1 MYHLTRHLRV
11 QNTAANLGQGLL
23 RCLESKPLRDV
34 TISDL
39 HSATGV
45 SRATFYRLFD
55 APEDV
60 LIYLCDRYKQELMSD
75 LAMQDFTTPKDLF
88 LYPVRFAMK
97 NHTLLEVLIRNH
109 CGDLLDDVHDA
120 AVSFFVKRFDLFQGF
135 DPDELQYAQAIFHSM
150 MTETLVL
157 WVRRGRQETPEQL
170 LEYTRKYNAALERL
184 LKTA

>member
-1 MYHLTRHLRV
+1 MYHLTQHLRV
-11 QNTAANLGQGLL
+11 RHTAANLGQGLL
-23 RCLESKPLRDV
+23 KCLENKPLRDV
-34 TISDL
+34 TVSDL

-75 LAMQDFTTPKDLF
+75 LEAQDFTAPKDLF
-88 LYPVRFAMK
+88 LDPMRFAMK
-97 NHTLLEVLIRNH
+97 NHTLLETLVRNH
-109 CGDLLDDVHDA
+109 RDDLLDDVHDA
-120 AVSFFVKRFDLFQGF
+120 AVGFFVDKFDLFQGF
-135 DPDELQYAQAIFHSM
+135 TPDELQFARALFHSM

-170 LEYTRKYNAALERL
+170 LEYTRKYSGALDRL
-184 LKTA
+184 LKTV